1 MTFYERPID
10 HVNLSVPNLEE
21 AVEFY
26 TKTLGFK
33 NIGEYQKGEM
43 KFVFV
48 SNGTIS
54 YEIMQ
59 KPEFGVGTLE
69 HMAYSSPDLQ
79 KDYDYFMNLDKD
91 MVLTEIGFVQELFE
105 KGMYYFFIK
114 SPTGERV
121 EFCQRKV

>member
-1 MTFYERPID
+1 MTFFERPID
-10 HVNLSVPNLEE
+10 HINLSVPNLND

-33 NIGEYQKGEM
+33 IVAEFQKGEM

-59 KPEFGVGTLE
+59 NPGFQVGTLE
-69 HMAYSSPDLQ
+69 HMAYSSIDLQ
-79 KDYDYFMNLDKD
+79 KDYEYFKSLDGD
-91 MVLTEIGFVQELFE
+91 IVLTEINFVKELFE
-105 KGMYYFFIK
+105 NGMYYFFIK
-114 SPTGERV
+114 SPTGERI
-121 EFCQRKV
+121 EFCQRK